1 MLRESKINS
10 YIILAL
16 MILSN
21 QYIKEM
27 ASDVCSDKL
36 KYFGHRLVLKNSKF
50 DYEIG
55 FSW

>member
-1 MLRESKINS
+1 
-10 YIILAL
+10 

-21 QYIKEM
+21 QYIKET
-27 ASDVCSDKL
+27 ASDDCSDKL